1 MNPEYEENEEYEDI
15 DEVESS
21 GFMSYEELME
31 ARKITFS
38 DIKEHLTGP
47 VISTVIHVVL
57 LAFLGTIV
65 VFKAPEKS
73 KEITVEMKT
82 IEPQEI
88 EPPPPPPEPPDPVD
102 VQNPTDTPVERP
114 NVDVNV
120 DVQVDNISVNDTSDV
135 ELPSV
140 LNMKMSNSALTLSV
154 PVGGGSGGGISGKF
168 LGTGGGSKGSRFA
181 FVLDYS
187 ASMGGH
193 DKKNKK
199 IDVMKEHLVKAI
211 QGFKGRGQVCII
223 PFAGGGWLLDGEW
236 PVDKV
241 SKSNNGTAK
250 RTCKKLDP
258 ATLNPRWI
266 VPTRSNFE
274 ILKKLIYETDTLFG
288 TNWASGMDIA
298 LNYLKPKPDVIFF
311 MTDGQVSEKC
321 AEDTLAMVKEAKLK
335 NKNLVIHSIAFGIT
349 GDAGS
354 SSKSKSKKGKKGKK
368 GGKGGGSKG
377 GGRCDPNFYLPE
389 IAKITG
395 GEYKAFSN
403 EDIKA
408 MSDVKKITK
417 YDASGQL
424 DYSPPK
430 AGKAVQ
436 KEKKVTG
443 LVIE

>member
-1 MNPEYEENEEYEDI
+1 MNEEYENI
-15 DEVESS
+15 DDEEMEEEFDS

-31 ARKITFS
+31 SRKITFS
-38 DIKEHLTGP
+38 DVKEHLTGP
-47 VISTVIHVVL
+47 VLSTVIHVVL

-73 KEITVEMKT
+73 KEITVAMKN
-82 IEPQEI
+82 IQPQEI

-102 VQNPTDTPVERP
+102 VQDPTETPVERP
-114 NVDVNV
+114 NVEVNV
-120 DVQVDNISVNDTSDV
+120 DVQVDNISVNDTSEI

-140 LNMKMSNSALTLSV
+140 LNMKMSNSALTLNV
-154 PVGGGSGGGISGKF
+154 PVGGGSKGGVAGKF

-193 DKKNKK
+193 DNGNKK

-211 QGFKGRGQVCII
+211 QGFRGRGQVCII
-223 PFAGGGWLLDGEW
+223 PFAGSGWLLDGEW
-236 PVDKV
+236 PLRDTT
-241 SKSNNGTAK
+241 SNGKGGTTRKCK
-250 RTCKKLDP
+250 RLDP
-258 ATLNPRWI
+258 ASLNPRWV
-266 VPTRSNFE
+266 VPTKSNFE
-274 ILKKLIYETDTLFG
+274 ILKKLIYETDTLYG

-321 AEDTLAMVKEAKLK
+321 AADTLRMVKEAKLK
-335 NKNLVIHSIAFGIT
+335 NKGLVIHSIAFGLT

-354 SSKSKSKKGKKGKK
+354 KSKGKKGKK
-368 GGKGGGSKG
+368 GKSGQKA
-377 GGRCDPNFYLPE
+377 GRCDPNFYLPE
-389 IAKITG
+389 IAKVTG
-395 GEYKAFSN
+395 GQYKSFSK

-417 YDASGQL
+417 YDAPGEL

-430 AGKAVQ
+430 AGKAIP
-436 KEKKVTG
+436 KEKEVTG